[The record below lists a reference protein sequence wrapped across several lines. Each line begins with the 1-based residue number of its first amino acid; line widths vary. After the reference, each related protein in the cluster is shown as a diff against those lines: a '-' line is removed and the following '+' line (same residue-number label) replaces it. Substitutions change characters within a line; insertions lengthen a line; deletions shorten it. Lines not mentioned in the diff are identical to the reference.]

1 MPVHYL
7 YLINFKNFLLCQR
20 MVSTEWV
27 DLENRG
33 FLRYNTL
40 MDIQEKI
47 KLIQEVGEE
56 IIGLD
61 EIEAKLKAGQELI
74 AYDGFEPSGKIHIA
88 QGLLRAIN
96 IQKLLQAGIK
106 FKVLVADWHAFANNK
121 MGGDMKKIQKTGQYF
136 IEVWKACGLDTSQ
149 VEIIRSSDLVKDP
162 NYWLLVL
169 RIAKASTIKRT
180 IRCSQI
186 MGRNESETLSAAQ
199 IIYPCMQAA
208 DIFYLNVD
216 IAQLGMDQRK
226 VNMLA
231 RQIAD
236 ELDLKKPAAVH
247 HHMLIS
253 LNPPVGKTSASDSKI
268 DQTIALK
275 MSKSNPDSAIFM
287 TDSKEEIYTKI
298 KKAYCQPNDILVN
311 PVLEYFKYIVFA
323 KFSQVE
329 IKREEKFGG
338 NLSFNSYQD
347 LESAYQKGEIYP
359 LDLKDN
365 LSRYLDQLIAPV
377 RNYFDNNPQAKKLKE
392 EVESFVVTR

>member
-1 MPVHYL
+1 
-7 YLINFKNFLLCQR
+7 
-20 MVSTEWV
+20 
-27 DLENRG
+27 
-33 FLRYNTL
+33 
-40 MDIQEKI
+40 MDIQKKL

-56 IIGLD
+56 VIGLE
-61 EIEAKLKAGQELI
+61 EIEAKLKTGQELI

-88 QGLLRAIN
+88 QGLIRAIN
-96 IQKLLQAGIK
+96 IQKLLQAGIR
-106 FKVLVADWHAFANNK
+106 FKLLVADWHAYANNK
-121 MGGDMKKIQKTGQYF
+121 IGGDMSKIEKTGQYF
-136 IEVWKACGLDTSQ
+136 IEVWKACGLDISK
-149 VEIIRSSDLVKDP
+149 VEIIRSSDLVKDS

-169 RIAKASTIKRT
+169 KIAKASTVNRM

-186 MGRNESETLSAAQ
+186 MGRNESENLSAAQ

-208 DIFYLNVD
+208 DIFSLDID

-236 ELDLKKPAAVH
+236 ELGLKKPAAVH

-253 LNPPVGKTSASDSKI
+253 LQPPVDKIKSTDSKE

-275 MSKSNPDSAIFM
+275 MSKSKPESAIFM
-287 TDSKEEIYTKI
+287 TDSKEEIYDKI
-298 KKAYCQPNDILVN
+298 KKAYCPPNDILIN

-323 KFSQVE
+323 KYSQVE

-338 NLSFNSYQD
+338 NINFNSYNE

-365 LSRYLDQLIAPV
+365 LAAYLDKLISPV
-377 RNYFDNNPQAKKLKE
+377 RDYFNNNLEAKKLKE
-392 EVESFVVTR
+392 EVESFTITR

>member
-1 MPVHYL
+1 
-7 YLINFKNFLLCQR
+7 
-20 MVSTEWV
+20 
-27 DLENRG
+27 
-33 FLRYNTL
+33 
-40 MDIQEKI
+40 MDIQEKL

-56 IIGLD
+56 VIGLE

-106 FKVLVADWHAFANNK
+106 FKLLVADWHAYANNK
-121 MGGDMKKIQKTGQYF
+121 LGGDMAKIEKTGQYF
-136 IEVWKACGLDTSQ
+136 IEVWKACGLDVSQ
-149 VEIIRSSDLVKDP
+149 VEIIRSSDLVKDS

-169 RIAKASTIKRT
+169 KIAKASTINRM

-199 IIYPCMQAA
+199 IIYPCMQTA
-208 DIFYLNVD
+208 DIFSLNVD

-236 ELDLKKPAAVH
+236 ELGLKKPAAVH

-253 LNPPVGKTSASDSKI
+253 LQPPIDKLNSTDSKE
-268 DQTIALK
+268 DRTIALK
-275 MSKSNPDSAIFM
+275 MSKSNPTSAIFM
-287 TDSKEEIYTKI
+287 TDTKEEIYDKI
-298 KKAYCQPNDILVN
+298 KKAYCPPNDILIN

-323 KFSQVE
+323 KYPQVK
-329 IKREEKFGG
+329 INREAKFGG
-338 NLSFNSYQD
+338 NLTFDSYD
-347 LESAYQKGEIYP
+347 KLESAYQKGEIYP

-365 LSRYLDQLIAPV
+365 LSRYLDELISPV
-377 RNYFDNNPQAKKLKE
+377 RDYFNNNPEAKKLKE
-392 EVESFVVTR
+392 EVESFTITR

>member
-1 MPVHYL
+1 
-7 YLINFKNFLLCQR
+7 
-20 MVSTEWV
+20 
-27 DLENRG
+27 
-33 FLRYNTL
+33 

-61 EIEAKLKAGQELI
+61 EIEAKLKSGQELI

-88 QGLLRAIN
+88 QGLLRALN
-96 IQKLLQAGIK
+96 IQKLLKTGIK

-121 MGGDMKKIQKTGQYF
+121 LGGDLDKIQKTGQYF
-136 IEVWKACGLDTSQ
+136 IEVWKACGLDISK

-169 RIAKASTIKRT
+169 KIAKASTVKRI

-186 MGRNESETLSAAQ
+186 MGRNESETLSTAQ

-226 VNMLA
+226 VNMMA

-236 ELDLKKPAAVH
+236 ELSLEKPAAVH

-253 LNPPVGKTSASDSKI
+253 LQPPIDKLNSTDSKT
-268 DQTIALK
+268 DQTIVLK
-275 MSKSNPDSAIFM
+275 MSKSNPNSAIFM
-287 TDSKEEIYTKI
+287 TDTEDEIYDKI
-298 KKAYCQPNDILVN
+298 KKAYCPPNDILIN
-311 PVLEYFKYIVFA
+311 PVLEYFKYIIFA
-323 KFSQVE
+323 KFPEVE

-338 NLSFNSYQD
+338 NLTFNSYEK
-347 LESAYQKGEIYP
+347 LESAYQKGDIYP
-359 LDLKDN
+359 LDLKNN
-365 LSRYLDQLIAPV
+365 LSCYLNNLIAPV
-377 RNYFDNNPQAKKLKE
+377 REHFAKNITLQKLQKV
-392 EVESFVVTR
+392 VESFTVTR

>member
-1 MPVHYL
+1 
-7 YLINFKNFLLCQR
+7 
-20 MVSTEWV
+20 
-27 DLENRG
+27 
-33 FLRYNTL
+33 

-61 EIEAKLKAGQELI
+61 EIETKLKAGQELI

-88 QGLLRAIN
+88 QGLLRALN
-96 IQKLLQAGIK
+96 IQKLLKTGIK

-121 MGGDMKKIQKTGQYF
+121 LGGDLDKIQKTGQYF
-136 IEVWKACGLDTSQ
+136 IEVWKACGLDISK

-169 RIAKASTIKRT
+169 KIAKASTVKRI

-226 VNMLA
+226 VNMMA

-236 ELDLKKPAAVH
+236 ELSFEKPAAVH

-253 LNPPVGKTSASDSKI
+253 LQPPIDKLNSTDSKT

-275 MSKSNPDSAIFM
+275 MSKSKPDSAIFM
-287 TDSKEEIYTKI
+287 TDTKDEIYDKI
-298 KKAYCQPNDILVN
+298 KKAYCPPNNILIN
-311 PVLEYFKYIVFA
+311 PVLEYFKYIIFA
-323 KFSQVE
+323 KFPEVE

-338 NLSFNSYQD
+338 NLTFNSYEK
-347 LESAYQKGEIYP
+347 LELSYQKGDIYP
-359 LDLKDN
+359 LDLKNN
-365 LSRYLDQLIAPV
+365 LSCYLDNLIAPV
-377 RNYFDNNPQAKKLKE
+377 REHFAKNPTLQKLQKQ
-392 EVESFVVTR
+392 VESFTVTR

>member
-1 MPVHYL
+1 
-7 YLINFKNFLLCQR
+7 
-20 MVSTEWV
+20 
-27 DLENRG
+27 
-33 FLRYNTL
+33 
-40 MDIQEKI
+40 MDIQEKVSLI
-47 KLIQEVGEE
+47 KQVGEE
-56 IIGLD
+56 IIGLE
-61 EIEAKLKAGQELI
+61 EIEAKLKEGKELI

-88 QGLLRAIN
+88 QGLLRATN

-121 MGGDMKKIQKTGQYF
+121 LGGDMDKIQKTGQYF
-136 IEVWKACGLDTSQ
+136 IEVWKACGLDTSK
-149 VEIIRSSDLVKDP
+149 VDIIRSSDLVKDP
-162 NYWLLVL
+162 SYWLLVL
-169 RIAKASTIKRT
+169 EIAKASTIKRT

-186 MGRNESETLSAAQ
+186 MGRSESETLSAAQ

-236 ELDLKKPAAVH
+236 ELSLKKPAAVH
-247 HHMLIS
+247 HHMLMS
-253 LNPPVGKTSASDSKI
+253 LKPPVDKISATDSKE

-287 TDSKEEIYTKI
+287 TDSKDDIYDKI
-298 KKAYCQPNDILVN
+298 KKAYCPPNDIVIN
-311 PVLEYFKYIVFA
+311 PVLEYFKYIIFA

-329 IKREEKFGG
+329 IKREAKFGG
-338 NLSFNSYQD
+338 DLIFDSYNK
-347 LESAYQKGEIYP
+347 LESSYQKGEIYP

-365 LSRYLDQLIAPV
+365 LSRYLDDLISPV
-377 RNYFDNNPQAKKLKE
+377 RNHFNNNPEAKKLQD
-392 EVESFVVTR
+392 EVESYTITR